1 MNFINLNCPPLPY
14 FIVGGGCV
22 YRPGDI
28 HERRTIRN
36 VFDLIYV
43 HSGTLYLEQDPF
55 RVELNAGQFFIITPD
70 TPHRGSRVCQEK
82 TTTSWVHFYTN
93 GKYSL
98 SDDRLFISTGFLST
112 KEDEVRL
119 YRIMDISL
127 KRTLGQ
133 RIFGLGTI
141 KCCSADKTLG
151 DFEIKNIK
159 KSKDVK
165 ELLSEM
171 VENERNRKKV
181 TSREFIDHEDS
192 EFDDGH
198 DDM

>member
-1 MNFINLNCPPLPY
+1 MPNIVWKNRKRTLFGLPWS
-14 FIVGGGCV
+14 F
-22 YRPGDI
+22 
-28 HERRTIRN
+28 T
-36 VFDLIYV
+36 
-43 HSGTLYLEQDPF
+43 
-55 RVELNAGQFFIITPD
+55 
-70 TPHRGSRVCQEK
+70 
-82 TTTSWVHFYTN
+82 
-93 GKYSL
+93 KYSL

>member
-1 MNFINLNCPPLPY
+1 MPNIVWKDRKRTLFGLPWS
-14 FIVGGGCV
+14 F
-22 YRPGDI
+22 
-28 HERRTIRN
+28 T
-36 VFDLIYV
+36 
-43 HSGTLYLEQDPF
+43 
-55 RVELNAGQFFIITPD
+55 
-70 TPHRGSRVCQEK
+70 
-82 TTTSWVHFYTN
+82 
-93 GKYSL
+93 KYSL

-192 EFDDGH
+192 EIDDGH

>member
-1 MNFINLNCPPLPY
+1 MANIVWKDRKRTLFGLPWS
-14 FIVGGGCV
+14 F
-22 YRPGDI
+22 
-28 HERRTIRN
+28 T
-36 VFDLIYV
+36 
-43 HSGTLYLEQDPF
+43 
-55 RVELNAGQFFIITPD
+55 
-70 TPHRGSRVCQEK
+70 
-82 TTTSWVHFYTN
+82 
-93 GKYSL
+93 KYSL
-98 SDDRLFISTGFLST
+98 SDDRLFISTGFFNT

-127 KRTLGQ
+127 NRTLGQ
-133 RIFGLGTI
+133 RMFGLGTI

-159 KSKDVK
+159 KSRDVK

-171 VENERNRKKV
+171 VEEERNRKKV

>member
-1 MNFINLNCPPLPY
+1 MPNIVWKDRKRTLFGLPWS
-14 FIVGGGCV
+14 F
-22 YRPGDI
+22 
-28 HERRTIRN
+28 T
-36 VFDLIYV
+36 
-43 HSGTLYLEQDPF
+43 
-55 RVELNAGQFFIITPD
+55 
-70 TPHRGSRVCQEK
+70 
-82 TTTSWVHFYTN
+82 
-93 GKYSL
+93 KYSL

-171 VENERNRKKV
+171 VENARNRKKV

>member
-1 MNFINLNCPPLPY
+1 MPNIVWKDRKRTLFGLPWS
-14 FIVGGGCV
+14 F
-22 YRPGDI
+22 
-28 HERRTIRN
+28 T
-36 VFDLIYV
+36 
-43 HSGTLYLEQDPF
+43 
-55 RVELNAGQFFIITPD
+55 
-70 TPHRGSRVCQEK
+70 
-82 TTTSWVHFYTN
+82 
-93 GKYSL
+93 KYSL

-181 TSREFIDHEDS
+181 TSREF
-192 EFDDGH
+192 DDGH

>member
-1 MNFINLNCPPLPY
+1 MPNIVWKDRKRTLFGLPWS
-14 FIVGGGCV
+14 F
-22 YRPGDI
+22 
-28 HERRTIRN
+28 T
-36 VFDLIYV
+36 
-43 HSGTLYLEQDPF
+43 
-55 RVELNAGQFFIITPD
+55 
-70 TPHRGSRVCQEK
+70 
-82 TTTSWVHFYTN
+82 
-93 GKYSL
+93 KYSL

-127 KRTLGQ
+127 NRTLGQ

-159 KSKDVK
+159 KSNDVK

>member
-1 MNFINLNCPPLPY
+1 MPNIVWKDRKRTLFGLPWS
-14 FIVGGGCV
+14 F
-22 YRPGDI
+22 
-28 HERRTIRN
+28 T
-36 VFDLIYV
+36 
-43 HSGTLYLEQDPF
+43 
-55 RVELNAGQFFIITPD
+55 
-70 TPHRGSRVCQEK
+70 
-82 TTTSWVHFYTN
+82 
-93 GKYSL
+93 KYSL

-198 DDM
+198 DYM

>member
-1 MNFINLNCPPLPY
+1 MPNIVWKDRKRTLFGLPWS
-14 FIVGGGCV
+14 F
-22 YRPGDI
+22 
-28 HERRTIRN
+28 T
-36 VFDLIYV
+36 
-43 HSGTLYLEQDPF
+43 
-55 RVELNAGQFFIITPD
+55 
-70 TPHRGSRVCQEK
+70 
-82 TTTSWVHFYTN
+82 
-93 GKYSL
+93 KYSL

-181 TSREFIDHEDS
+181 TSREFIDHKDS

>member
-1 MNFINLNCPPLPY
+1 ML
-14 FIVGGGCV
+14 
-22 YRPGDI
+22 
-28 HERRTIRN
+28 
-36 VFDLIYV
+36 
-43 HSGTLYLEQDPF
+43 F
-55 RVELNAGQFFIITPD
+55 R
-70 TPHRGSRVCQEK
+70 S
-82 TTTSWVHFYTN
+82 
-93 GKYSL
+93 
-98 SDDRLFISTGFLST
+98 LST

-181 TSREFIDHEDS
+181 TSCEFIDHEDS

>member
-1 MNFINLNCPPLPY
+1 MPNIVWKDRKRTLFGLPWS
-14 FIVGGGCV
+14 F
-22 YRPGDI
+22 
-28 HERRTIRN
+28 T
-36 VFDLIYV
+36 
-43 HSGTLYLEQDPF
+43 
-55 RVELNAGQFFIITPD
+55 
-70 TPHRGSRVCQEK
+70 
-82 TTTSWVHFYTN
+82 
-93 GKYSL
+93 KYSL

-151 DFEIKNIK
+151 DFEIKDIK

>member
-1 MNFINLNCPPLPY
+1 MPNIVWKDRKRTLFGLPWS
-14 FIVGGGCV
+14 F
-22 YRPGDI
+22 
-28 HERRTIRN
+28 T
-36 VFDLIYV
+36 
-43 HSGTLYLEQDPF
+43 
-55 RVELNAGQFFIITPD
+55 
-70 TPHRGSRVCQEK
+70 
-82 TTTSWVHFYTN
+82 
-93 GKYSL
+93 KYSL

>member
-1 MNFINLNCPPLPY
+1 MANIVWKDRKRTLFGLPWS
-14 FIVGGGCV
+14 F
-22 YRPGDI
+22 
-28 HERRTIRN
+28 T
-36 VFDLIYV
+36 
-43 HSGTLYLEQDPF
+43 
-55 RVELNAGQFFIITPD
+55 
-70 TPHRGSRVCQEK
+70 
-82 TTTSWVHFYTN
+82 
-93 GKYSL
+93 KYSL
-98 SDDRLFISTGFLST
+98 SDDRLFISTGFFNT

-119 YRIMDISL
+119 YRIIDISL
-127 KRTLGQ
+127 NRTLGQ
-133 RIFGLGTI
+133 RMFGLGTI

-171 VENERNRKKV
+171 VEDERNRKKV

-198 DDM
+198 NDM

>member
-1 MNFINLNCPPLPY
+1 MPNIVWKDRKRTLFGLPWS
-14 FIVGGGCV
+14 F
-22 YRPGDI
+22 
-28 HERRTIRN
+28 T
-36 VFDLIYV
+36 
-43 HSGTLYLEQDPF
+43 
-55 RVELNAGQFFIITPD
+55 
-70 TPHRGSRVCQEK
+70 
-82 TTTSWVHFYTN
+82 
-93 GKYSL
+93 KYSL

-127 KRTLGQ
+127 NRTLGQ

-198 DDM
+198 DVM

>member
-1 MNFINLNCPPLPY
+1 MPNIVWKDRKRTLFGLPWA
-14 FIVGGGCV
+14 F
-22 YRPGDI
+22 
-28 HERRTIRN
+28 T
-36 VFDLIYV
+36 
-43 HSGTLYLEQDPF
+43 
-55 RVELNAGQFFIITPD
+55 
-70 TPHRGSRVCQEK
+70 
-82 TTTSWVHFYTN
+82 
-93 GKYSL
+93 KYSL

>member
-1 MNFINLNCPPLPY
+1 MPNIVWKDRKRTLFGLPWS
-14 FIVGGGCV
+14 F
-22 YRPGDI
+22 
-28 HERRTIRN
+28 T
-36 VFDLIYV
+36 
-43 HSGTLYLEQDPF
+43 
-55 RVELNAGQFFIITPD
+55 
-70 TPHRGSRVCQEK
+70 
-82 TTTSWVHFYTN
+82 
-93 GKYSL
+93 KYSL

-171 VENERNRKKV
+171 VENERN
-181 TSREFIDHEDS
+181 DP
-192 EFDDGH
+192 
-198 DDM
+198 DMQEGYSNKY

>member
-1 MNFINLNCPPLPY
+1 MPNIVWKDRKRTLFGLPWS
-14 FIVGGGCV
+14 F
-22 YRPGDI
+22 
-28 HERRTIRN
+28 T
-36 VFDLIYV
+36 
-43 HSGTLYLEQDPF
+43 
-55 RVELNAGQFFIITPD
+55 
-70 TPHRGSRVCQEK
+70 
-82 TTTSWVHFYTN
+82 
-93 GKYSL
+93 KYSL

-171 VENERNRKKV
+171 VEDERNRKKV

>member
-1 MNFINLNCPPLPY
+1 MPNIVWKDRKRTLFGLPWS
-14 FIVGGGCV
+14 F
-22 YRPGDI
+22 
-28 HERRTIRN
+28 T
-36 VFDLIYV
+36 
-43 HSGTLYLEQDPF
+43 
-55 RVELNAGQFFIITPD
+55 
-70 TPHRGSRVCQEK
+70 
-82 TTTSWVHFYTN
+82 
-93 GKYSL
+93 KYSL

-198 DDM
+198 DDI

>member
-1 MNFINLNCPPLPY
+1 MPNIVWKDRKRSLFGLPWS
-14 FIVGGGCV
+14 F
-22 YRPGDI
+22 
-28 HERRTIRN
+28 T
-36 VFDLIYV
+36 
-43 HSGTLYLEQDPF
+43 
-55 RVELNAGQFFIITPD
+55 
-70 TPHRGSRVCQEK
+70 
-82 TTTSWVHFYTN
+82 
-93 GKYSL
+93 KYSL

>member
-1 MNFINLNCPPLPY
+1 MPNIVWKDRKRTLFGLPWS
-14 FIVGGGCV
+14 F
-22 YRPGDI
+22 
-28 HERRTIRN
+28 T
-36 VFDLIYV
+36 
-43 HSGTLYLEQDPF
+43 
-55 RVELNAGQFFIITPD
+55 
-70 TPHRGSRVCQEK
+70 
-82 TTTSWVHFYTN
+82 
-93 GKYSL
+93 KYSL

-159 KSKDVK
+159 KSRDVK

-171 VENERNRKKV
+171 VENERNRRKV

>member
-1 MNFINLNCPPLPY
+1 MPNIVWKDRKRTLFGLPWS
-14 FIVGGGCV
+14 F
-22 YRPGDI
+22 
-28 HERRTIRN
+28 T
-36 VFDLIYV
+36 
-43 HSGTLYLEQDPF
+43 
-55 RVELNAGQFFIITPD
+55 
-70 TPHRGSRVCQEK
+70 
-82 TTTSWVHFYTN
+82 
-93 GKYSL
+93 KYSL

-192 EFDDGH
+192 EFDDEH